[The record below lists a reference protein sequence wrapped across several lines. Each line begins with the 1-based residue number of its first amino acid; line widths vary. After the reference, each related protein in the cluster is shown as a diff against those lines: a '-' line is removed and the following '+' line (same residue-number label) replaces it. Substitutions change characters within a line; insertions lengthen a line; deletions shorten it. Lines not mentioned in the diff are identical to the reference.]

1 MILINV
7 KYQVRPEYVDTFLD
21 ELKWFTDACRAEEGN
36 LFFDWFKNP
45 EKDNEFILVEGFK
58 DGSDVAHVQSEAFQR
73 ACEEIPRYLLE
84 TPKIINV
91 SIPGKTEWDTMAEFV
106 VE

>member
-7 KYQVRPEYVDTFLD
+7 KFQVRPEYVDTFLD
-21 ELKWFTDACRAEEGN
+21 EMQWYTDACRAEEGN

-45 EKDNEFILVEGFK
+45 EKENEFLLVEGFK
-58 DGSDVAHVQSEAFQR
+58 DGTDAAHVESDAFKK
-73 ACEEIPRYLLE
+73 ACEETPKCLIE
-84 TPKIINV
+84 TPDIINV
-91 SIPGKTEWDTMAEFV
+91 HIDGKTDWDKMAEFR